1 MDRSGNRGTASSAVH
16 REPAHGKIVSLF
28 AFVIA
33 VVATP
38 PRLAWPYG
46 VHLAVLLAVV
56 LIAQVPARRLARGAL
71 IETPFLLFAV
81 FLPFVATGPRTTIL
95 GTVEVSIPGLWAA
108 WGLLAKATLSVLAT
122 VVLAHTTT
130 PLDLLGGFR
139 RLRVPAALT
148 DILGFML
155 RYQAVVADQWRR
167 MGIARVARG
176 FSPTT
181 PAAWPIL
188 GHSLGTLFIRSFER
202 GERVHLAM
210 LSRGHTGTVPAAI
223 HPPPGRANWV
233 ALSVAPA
240 LATVTTVLAWQ
251 AA

>member
-1 MDRSGNRGTASSAVH
+1 MDPSGNQEAAISAVH
-16 REPAHGKIVSLF
+16 REPAHGKILSLL
-28 AFVIA
+28 AFVLA

-38 PRLAWPYG
+38 PRLVWPYA
-46 VHLAVLLAVV
+46 VHLAVLLAVI
-56 LIAQVPARRLARGAL
+56 LLARVPGRRLARGAL
-71 IETPFLLFAV
+71 IETPFLLFAG
-81 FLPFVATGPRTTIL
+81 FIPFVASGPRTTIL
-95 GTVEVSIPGLWAA
+95 GGVEVSVPGLWAA
-108 WGLLAKATLSVLAT
+108 WALLAKATLSVLAT

-167 MGIARVARG
+167 MGIARLARG

-181 PAAWPIL
+181 PAAWPVL

-210 LSRGHTGTVPAAI
+210 LARGYTGTVPAAI
-223 HPPPGRANWV
+223 HPPPGRARWA
-233 ALSVAPA
+233 ALAVVPA
-240 LATVTTVLAWQ
+240 LAAVTTVLAWQ
-251 AA
+251 AS